1 MNITSSERLYKDW
14 KNNKSNQYKNPNIK
28 SRIEK
33 LFSITSENVSI
44 VTVLDG
50 HSSSLAWVGG
60 AVRRKSLSLGVDEFG
75 QSGNL
80 KDLYK
85 KYKIDVDA
93 IVDAC
98 AQILLEK

>member
-1 MNITSSERLYKDW
+1 MRK
-14 KNNKSNQYKNPNIK
+14 
-28 SRIEK
+28 
-33 LFSITSENVSI
+33 
-44 VTVLDG
+44 
-50 HSSSLAWVGG
+50 
-60 AVRRKSLSLGVDEFG
+60 KSLSLGVDEFG